1 MCWLT
6 RKEFVLLGAS
16 AKVDALLSMVSLPGS
31 AGNCGCACWGDVE
44 RSYDGAIADEFCYRG
59 MR

>member
-1 MCWLT
+1 MLADEN
-6 RKEFVLLGAS
+6 RIRFVRAS